1 MLVLHSNKTGHIKTG
16 ILKEKI
22 HFLVVWEG
30 NPELM
35 LQLLNFTSL
44 DLKQNIYPV
53 DT

>member
-1 MLVLHSNKTGHIKTG
+1 MLVLYSNKTGHIKTG

-22 HFLVVWEG
+22 NFLVVCEG

-44 DLKQNIYPV
+44 DLKQNIYPA